1 MDKNNVNMYIMNNS
15 KYFPADKIEF
25 VRGKIA
31 SMNEDQYMAIA
42 SIELKDPSTM
52 LLVSIFGGGLGIDRF
67 MLGDVGKGI
76 LKLILTGG
84 CIGLIWWIID
94 ITSIKERTCE
104 LNFNNFMKQV
114 SMLMNTQMFSSQ
126 GEQTSHEPSVSNS
139 SVNTIALSNQQINTV
154 SPAPETPQA
163 PVKTHEPAVSNQQI
177 NTVSP
182 APAVK
187 THEPAVSNQQINTV
201 SPAPETPQASV
212 KTYEPI
218 VGLDTDV
225 LVKRAFLFLED
236 DNFSEADRYLEQAL
250 NQDPEN
256 SRAYLGKLMVEKR
269 VHNTDE
275 LVKLAQPLDDNKFF
289 KRALRFAND
298 EEKANLQA
306 YAEASRSV

>member
-1 MDKNNVNMYIMNNS
+1 MYIMNNS

-182 APAVK
+182 AP
-187 THEPAVSNQQINTV
+187 
-201 SPAPETPQASV
+201 ETPQASV